1 MKFIVAKL
9 HIIVRNSI
17 HNFTDRKK
25 NHRLCTVTRWLLTLA
40 LNLDDRKLILKMKEK
55 KVGKKILF
63 ICLAR
68 VIIFTLKND
77 KYFKLIS

>member
-25 NHRLCTVTRWLLTLA
+25 NHRLCTVLLTLA

-55 KVGKKILF
+55 KVGKKNPLHLF
-63 ICLAR
+63 SSSNN
-68 VIIFTLKND
+68 F
-77 KYFKLIS
+77 YS